1 MKAYEF
7 PTKITP
13 DGRLELPDTLL
24 KQLPGDRPVRIIILV
39 SESTDGEEQAAWSHL
54 TAQQFFA
61 GYSETDAVY
70 DRI

>member
-7 PTKITP
+7 PTKVTP
-13 DGRLELPDTLL
+13 DGKLELPATLL
-24 KQLPGDRPVRIIILV
+24 KLLPGNQVVRIIILL
-39 SESTDGEEQAAWSHL
+39 SEPTDEDQAAWSHL

-61 GYSETDAVY
+61 GYSEADAIY